1 MLVHGFTQTGSS
13 MAPLAARLESRR
25 RVVCVDLPGHGGST
39 SISSDLEHA
48 ASLVIDAAAGEP
60 FDLVGYSLGG
70 RVALHAA
77 CQAPA
82 NLRST
87 VVISASVGI
96 EDPVAREHR
105 LERDA
110 ALADGLLS
118 SGDVE
123 AFLDRWLA
131 NPMFATL
138 PRSRAD
144 LEGRK
149 ANTAPGLADSLRRC
163 SLGTQRWLLDE
174 LGGLDRPLVMLAGAR
189 DDPFVAVAT
198 ATAAACRAVTCVVV
212 PGSGHVCHLE
222 QPALTARLIERFLPA
237 G

>member
-1 MLVHGFTQTGSS
+1 MFVHGFTQTGAS
-13 MAPLAARLESRR
+13 MAPLADRLVSRS
-25 RVVCVDLPGHGGST
+25 RVVVDLPGHGASA
-39 SISSDLEHA
+39 SISCDLDEA
-48 ASLVIDAAAGEP
+48 ASLVIEAAAGEP

-96 EDPVAREHR
+96 ADSSARVARLDR
-105 LERDA
+105 DRAMADALEA
-110 ALADGLLS
+110 
-118 SGDVE
+118 SGDVG
-123 AFLDRWLA
+123 AFLDAWLA

-138 PRSRAD
+138 PRAASD
-144 LEGRK
+144 LEGRM
-149 ANTAPGLADSLRRC
+149 ANTTSGLADSLRRC
-163 SLGTQRWLLDE
+163 SLGAQRWLLEE
-174 LGGLDRPLVMLAGAR
+174 LGGLERPLLMLAGAR

-198 ATAAACRAVTCVVV
+198 STAAACRAVTCAVI

-222 QPALTARLIERFLPA
+222 QPALTARFIERFL
-237 G
+237 GNG